1 MLPAIILAAAL
12 SFTDRN
18 AASAYNYAR
27 DLAENH
33 TPRDAGTVRG
43 KLASNW
49 ILDTASAAG
58 LDVRRDPFMADA
70 AKGRQKR
77 MMNLVAEFKVRNDA
91 EWVVLVSHYDT
102 KAGVKCPGAND
113 GASTTGLLIA
123 LGEMLQNWQGPSAP
137 GCNVMFIWTDG
148 EECVEAYGPKDGLW
162 GSRHAA
168 EWMRKKGMKVRAVIG
183 LDMLGDEDLAISVP
197 QNGDEELAKLA
208 MKCGE
213 ECGVKVTRM
222 ETKVRDDHVP
232 FMEAGFPAIDLID
245 FEYKYWHTPE
255 DTTEHI
261 TERSLKTGGTLVAAM
276 LCELM
281 K

>member
-27 DLAENH
+27 ELTENH

-58 LDVRRDPFMADA
+58 LDVRRDSFMAET
-70 AKGRQKR
+70 AKGKPRR
-77 MMNLVAEFKVRNDA
+77 MTNLVAEFKVRNDA

-102 KAGVKCPGAND
+102 KTGMKCPGAND

-123 LGEMLQNWQGPSAP
+123 LGEMLQQWQGSELP

-148 EECVEAYGPKDGLW
+148 EECIDSYGPNDGLW

-168 EWMRKKGMKVRAVIG
+168 EWMRRKGMRVKAVIG
-183 LDMLGDEDLAISVP
+183 LDMLGDEDLAVTVP
-197 QNGDEELAKLA
+197 QNCSKELMELAI
-208 MKCGE
+208 KCGE
-213 ECGVKVTRM
+213 ECGVKVGKM
-222 ETKVRDDHVP
+222 SAKVRDDHVP
-232 FMEAGFPAIDLID
+232 FIEAGYPAVDLID

-255 DTTEHI
+255 DKISHV
-261 TERSLKTGGTLVAAM
+261 TERSLKTSGTLVAAM
-276 LCELM
+276 LCELL